1 MTKEYVDRIV
11 LCVVL
16 FFYAAMDGWRD
27 AWLLHDWWPRHVVK
41 WIAFYTLPLY
51 LLWRDRLLKIENWK
65 TLLWLAVGGL
75 FFWEITYLIFK

>member
-1 MTKEYVDRIV
+1 MTREHIDQVV

-16 FFYAAMDGWRD
+16 FFYTAMDGWRD

-51 LLWRDRLLKIENWK
+51 LLWRDGLLKIENWK
-65 TLLWLAVGGL
+65 ILLWLAVGGL
-75 FFWEITYLIFK
+75 FFWEIAYLIFK